1 MAEKR
6 KDSNKRVLYSG
17 ESQRKDG
24 RYMYRYTD
32 IFGVRQCI
40 YAPTLAELRQK
51 EQKIKK
57 DLEDGIVVSGGKIT
71 VSELLDNYLKSNPK
85 WKDSTRA
92 MKVYNVNKLK
102 TYPLSQMKIKDVRVS
117 HVKQLMIS
125 MNESGIKKSSLR
137 TYLNILK
144 LAIQI
149 AVDDDLIRK
158 NPCNISLNFLPNENL
173 DKNILTEEQEAK
185 FLKYI
190 KETSKSDWLYD
201 VLIIL
206 LETGLRIGE
215 LCGLTLD
222 NIDLKNRV
230 IHIDHQLGKNYNE
243 KSELWQITSTKTG
256 TSIRDIYITDRAYN
270 SFLNLIE
277 RRSKNTTVEPII
289 NGYTKFLLTSN
300 KKWRIVTNSM
310 VRYELN
316 SAITKY
322 NKEHKEQI
330 PHLSPHSLRHTFCTR
345 MAEKGL
351 SSSSLQYIMGHAK
364 IATTMDIYTHWS
376 GSLAINEMER
386 ISQIE

>member
-201 VLIIL
+201 VIIIL

-243 KSELWQITSTKTG
+243 KSEMWQITSTKTG
-256 TSIRDIYITDRAYN
+256 TSIRDIYITDRAYD

-316 SAITKY
+316 SAINRY

-351 SSSSLQYIMGHAK
+351 SSSSLQYIMGHVK
-364 IATTMDIYTHWS
+364 IATTMDIYTHWN